1 MFGKLSQLC
10 KESVANCQSRDYS
23 QSAIGGGA
31 EVSAGGSTSTVEQQ
45 GFDVLASSE
54 AQALLESGKQSGKLI
69 AEDIATALDE
79 LDLDAAQL
87 DEFYSALEE
96 AKIEVV
102 ERDEPEADL
111 DEVLVLAGESVVGG
125 VVAADG
131 VAMFRHSIPL
141 DDSAVPAFE
150 RSFRTVVEVAD
161 RLEEHVTGSDVH

>member
-1 MFGKLSQLC
+1 VAGWDDLVSYVRLRYEVMRQAEGELWFNLPTTGDRTQL
-10 KESVANCQSRDYS
+10 
-23 QSAIGGGA
+23 
-31 EVSAGGSTSTVEQQ
+31 
-45 GFDVLASSE
+45 
-54 AQALLESGKQSGKLI
+54 
-69 AEDIATALDE
+69 
-79 LDLDAAQL
+79 
-87 DEFYSALEE
+87 
-96 AKIEVV
+96 VV
-102 ERDEPEADL
+102 VRKVVGTDDEPWAQIASPICKIGQADL